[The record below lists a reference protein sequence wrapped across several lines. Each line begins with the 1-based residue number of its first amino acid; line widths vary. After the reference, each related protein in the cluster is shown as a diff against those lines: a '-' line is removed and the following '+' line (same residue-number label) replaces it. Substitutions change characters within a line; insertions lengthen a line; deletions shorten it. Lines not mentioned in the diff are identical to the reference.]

1 MPKISEYTELVTPT
15 DDDLLITVSAGVT
28 KKIKRANFLGKTLNY
43 IGIAGTAGFGVGI
56 CPNTLPAGML
66 ALPGYDVIGH
76 DQYGNYQF
84 SDGSIMVWIPK
95 FYYKVLHDGS
105 TNINKALIAS
115 VYDYEN
121 ETAANAAGYALHRAF
136 IDGGIVKDG
145 FFIDK
150 YKWSLTGF
158 VLNTS
163 GIASSIKNG
172 NPISSDAALRRD
184 RAITITNA
192 VASGAE
198 VTVTATSHGLT
209 QGTPSAMTLVI
220 SGVVG
225 MTDLN
230 GTKTVIR
237 ITDANTIVISL
248 TTAQTY
254 TSGGTATTAN
264 FPGSFSSC
272 KSNSQTPADIYGG
285 AWAAAKSRGA
295 NFAVWSM
302 FIHSAIALLSL
313 AHGQAATSTTNCAW
327 YLTNKNYPK
336 GNNNYGAD
344 VDDATCT
351 FTACDGGYWATR
363 NEARKNGSGTLF
375 AKTTHNG
382 QNCGVADLQGD
393 QWQIAQGLTCIATST
408 AITSTTRANPSV
420 FTKTTH
426 GYITGDIVFVDG
438 SATAEWNTLLQY
450 RFFTVERIDNDTYK
464 LKYRSTT
471 GTDGTYVDA
480 SALAVDYVSGLS
492 TVKGTFYILKESATL
507 KNVTGGSGAATD
519 HFANATIFDA
529 VDFSSFLANGYA
541 TDGFGNGT
549 NQTLPFNITRSAT
562 DYKLSALS
570 MPKDK
575 NGISGSGSNVFGADW
590 FYKFIR
596 NELCPFLGGSWSN
609 STTAG
614 VWTVFLYY
622 GRTNS
627 GSYVSARS
635 CLYV

>member
-1 MPKISEYTELVTPT
+1 MPKISEYAELVTPT
-15 DDDLLITVSAGVT
+15 DNDLLVTVNAGVT

-76 DQYGNYQF
+76 DQYGNYQY
-84 SDGSIMVWIPK
+84 SDGSIMVWVPK
-95 FYYKVLHDGS
+95 FYYKVLHDGV
-105 TNINKALIAS
+105 TNINKVLIAS
-115 VYDYEN
+115 VYDYAN
-121 ETAANAAGYALHRAF
+121 ETDANTAGYALHRAF
-136 IDGGIVKDG
+136 IDGGVVKDG

-150 YKWSLTGF
+150 YKWSMTNF
-158 VLNTS
+158 VYNTS

-172 NPISSDAALRRD
+172 NPIASDAALRRD

-192 VASGAE
+192 VAAGAE

-209 QGTPSAMTLVI
+209 VGTPSAMTLVI

-237 ITDANTIVISL
+237 VTDANTIVISL

-254 TSGGTATTAN
+254 TSGGTITTAN
-264 FPGSFSSC
+264 FPGSFSGC
-272 KSNSQTPADIYGG
+272 KSNSQSPVDNYDG
-285 AWAAAKSRGA
+285 AWAAAKSRGS

-302 FIHSAIALLSL
+302 FQHSALALLSL

-336 GNNNYGAD
+336 GANNYGAD
-344 VDDATCT
+344 IDDATCT
-351 FTACDGGYWATR
+351 FTACDDAYWAGR
-363 NEARKNGSGTLF
+363 NEARKNGSGTAF

-393 QWQIAQGLTCIATST
+393 QWQICQGLTCIATST
-408 AITSTTRANPSV
+408 AITSITRANPSV

-426 GYITGDIVFVDG
+426 GYTTGDIVFIDG

-450 RFFTVERIDNDTYK
+450 RFFTVETIDANTYK

-492 TVKGTFYILKESATL
+492 TVKGTFYILKESTTL

-529 VDFSSFLANGYA
+529 VDFSSFLANAYT
-541 TDGFGNGT
+541 TDRFGNGT
-549 NQTLPFNITRSAT
+549 NQTLPFNITRSNT
-562 DYKLSALS
+562 DYKLSALA

-575 NGISGSGSNVFGADW
+575 NGISSGGSNTFGVDY

-596 NELCPFLGGSWSN
+596 NELCPLVGAGWGNSASAGIWNVDLGSARANSSRGGS
-609 STTAG
+609 
-614 VWTVFLYY
+614 
-622 GRTNS
+622 
-627 GSYVSARS
+627 ARA